1 MLSIPGL
8 TIREKLYD
16 SPSTLVYRARR
27 EEDDRSVVLK
37 ILKEEF
43 PHPADIT
50 RYKQEY
56 EITRH
61 LELKHVIRSYQ
72 LDYIRNTPVIVLE
85 DIGGISLQQL
95 VARRDLSLSER
106 LEIAIAIAEGL
117 AEIHAAHIIH
127 KDISPF
133 NIIVNPESG
142 ELKIIDFGISSV
154 LSRESPSLRNPEVLE
169 GTLPYISPEQTG
181 RMNRAIDFR
190 SDFYSF
196 GATLYELFTGEPPFS
211 GTDPLELV
219 HRHLTQLPVPM
230 HEVDESIPHQL
241 SAIVA
246 KLLAKTAEERYQ
258 SDWGI
263 QADLASCLDEWGHYG
278 QIEPFPLGRQDVPS
292 QFHLPQK
299 LYGREQEVAQLLEA
313 FEGVSHGERQL
324 VLVGGYSGIGKTCL
338 VRELFKPL
346 TRSRGYLISGKF
358 DQFQRNI
365 PYSALVNACQDLVRQ
380 LLTENESR
388 LQHWRNELV
397 AVLGRNGKVIV
408 DVIPEVGLILGPQ
421 PAVPELPPREAHN
434 RFNLVFQAF
443 LRVFYRPEH
452 PLVIF
457 LDDLQWA
464 DVATLKLM
472 EALICE
478 EGTRYLLLIGAYR
491 DNEVGPDHPLTLVL
505 NSLSKQGGPV
515 RSIMLA
521 PMSLTHTT
529 RFVADMLYRDEGSVR
544 LLAGLVQ
551 SKTGGN
557 PFFVGQFLT
566 TLYQEGLI
574 YFEHGAGNGGRSCW
588 QWDIDRIAGA
598 NFTDNVVDLMIGKL
612 RKLPASTVEMLR
624 LAACLGDHFDLPT
637 LAIISEHEPE
647 RVYRHLFPAIQEG
660 MVLPVSSLELL
671 DAGRSDSPLVHMHCR
686 FLHDRVQQAAYA
698 LIEEALR
705 PVLHLK
711 IGRLL
716 LASTGEE
723 RPAERLFELVDHLN
737 QGRGLITAPEEVVAL
752 ASLNL
757 GAARKARL
765 AAAYDATLSYLQ
777 IAMSVFEGD
786 WEQYYA
792 LTLALH
798 RETAEAEYL
807 NGNYER
813 AEELINTVWER
824 ALALDRAG
832 VYAQLVT
839 QRTMQGR
846 NDEAIAAAAEALK
859 LLGMGF
865 PAEDELADAVS
876 RELADIE
883 QGLLGREVES
893 LLELPEMVEPSIKVA
908 MKVLMTVHTTVYFAN
923 RYQLYCWVLA
933 KMTSLSIRYGN
944 VPESSK
950 GYASFGNTL
959 AANLGRYR
967 TGYEFGMLGLRLAE
981 KYGDQ
986 SLKCKACLIL
996 SMFLNHWTRPLA
1008 ESEVFDEEGQQAGL
1022 ESGEFQFVGYILFYG
1037 RTQRQFYH
1045 GDNLGQLLTEMDRH
1059 LAFTRKVRHHL
1070 STDNLLGAR
1079 RVVSVLVGEP
1089 AETASFNDGEQDE
1102 AAYLAQCHE
1111 NGSMAAICFYQTS
1124 KAFTLYLL
1132 GEPAAALP
1140 CIEQAGTLLGY
1151 VKGGLTEA
1159 EHNFYHS
1166 LILASLC
1173 HLAADPKSL
1182 LDQLEA
1188 NQRQMRVWAEHAP
1201 ANFLH
1206 QHLLVEAELAR
1217 LADRPVEAMELYDR
1231 SIEAAGS
1238 RGFMQYEALANELAA
1253 KFWLGRGK
1261 PDFAVRYLNRA
1272 RLGYRAWGAR
1282 RKEATLQMVYPQ
1294 LVAELSYPSESAN
1307 IVSEESWRTAAAM
1320 LRYGQYAP
1328 LAGYGQGSQLDLAA
1342 VLKASQAISGEIVL
1356 EKLLDRLLRVVIE
1369 NAGAQR
1375 GSLILRREEVWQ
1387 VAASISVAEAQVVL
1401 FLDAPCPVE
1410 GSSEVAVQIVH
1421 YVVRTQQGVVLRD
1434 AAAEGM
1440 FTRDPYVLT
1449 TRPKSVLCQPILQQ
1463 GLLIGVLYLE
1473 NNQVSGAF
1481 SPDRVE
1487 LLGMLS
1493 SQVAISI
1500 QNALLYASLSTE
1512 IAEHT
1517 RAEEE
1522 LRLAEAKYRD
1532 IFDNATEGIF
1542 RSSGDGQLLMANPSM
1557 AKILGYDSPDDLI
1570 RNGRARLAGHFVH
1583 PESMEELLSLIRHHD
1598 AIRNF
1603 EFHGRRTDASVVELS
1618 LSAHAIRDPDGAV
1631 QYYEGMLQDISER
1644 KRLEAQLQHQAT
1656 HDALT
1661 SLPNRAV
1668 LLERLSQAIAD
1679 AKRHDEQCAVCFIDL
1694 DRFKWINDSFG
1705 HEVGD
1710 ELLKVVAQRMSASLR
1725 ESDMIARI
1733 GGDEF
1738 ILLLQHLV
1746 DAESITRIVD
1756 RVAACLTEPLL
1767 VAGRYLTITCSMGYS
1782 VYPDDGQSAAEL
1794 LRFADMAMF
1803 HAKDQGRNNVQPY
1816 RHELSQRINEK
1827 VKMEA
1832 ELRHAIT
1839 RNQLVLHYQPQV
1851 DLHSGEIIGVEALL
1865 RWQHPEL
1872 GLVLPSRFIS
1882 LAEETRLIEPIGEWV
1897 IRQACLQ
1904 CKAWQEAGLPVV
1916 PVSVNLSVV
1925 QLQGSGLEAVVAQCL
1940 ADSGLDPHCLELE
1953 LTESASMSDPEK
1965 NIQLMHR
1972 LKALG
1977 IGLAIDD
1984 FGTAYSNM
1992 YYLKSFPVDKIKLDG
2007 SFVRDITSDLR
2018 NLAIVDAI
2026 TVMAHRL
2033 GLKVIAEMAETEEQ
2047 VVLLMSHDCDQIQGH
2062 YFSAALSADACAR
2075 LLRAGRMR
2083 LPETGLLVG
2092 CG

>member
-43 PHPADIT
+43 PHPANIT
-50 RYKQEY
+50 RYKREY

-61 LELKHVIRSYQ
+61 LELKHVIRSYR

-95 VARRDLSLSER
+95 MASRDLPLSER

-133 NIIVNPESG
+133 NIIVNPGSG

-154 LSRESPSLRNPEVLE
+154 LSRENPSLQNPEVLE

-211 GTDPLELV
+211 GSDPLELV
-219 HRHLTQLPVPM
+219 HRHLTQLAAPM
-230 HEVDESIPHQL
+230 HELDARIPPPL

-258 SDWGI
+258 SAWGI
-263 QADLASCLDEWGHYG
+263 KADLATCLDEWRRYG
-278 QIEPFPLGRQDVPS
+278 RIGPFPLAQQDIPS

-313 FEGVSHGERQL
+313 FEGVSRGAREL
-324 VLVGGYSGIGKTCL
+324 VLVSGYSGIGKTCL

-346 TRSRGYLISGKF
+346 TTSRGYLISGKF
-358 DQFQRNI
+358 DQFQRNT
-365 PYSALVNACQDLVRQ
+365 PYSALVKACQELVRQ
-380 LLTENESR
+380 LLAENEVC
-388 LQHWRNELV
+388 LQHWRAEL
-397 AVLGRNGKVIV
+397 AAALGRNGRVIV

-421 PAVPELPPREAHN
+421 PAVPELPPREARN
-434 RFNLVFQAF
+434 RFNLVFQQF
-443 LRVFYRPEH
+443 IRVFYRAEH
-452 PLVIF
+452 PLVMF

-464 DVATLKLM
+464 DAATLKLL
-472 EALICE
+472 EALLGD
-478 EGTRYLLLIGAYR
+478 EGARYLLLIGAYR
-491 DNEVGPDHPLTLVL
+491 DSEVDAVHPLTRVL
-505 NSLSKQGGPV
+505 NSLGKQGVPI
-515 RSIMLA
+515 RRIMLA
-521 PMSLTHTT
+521 PMTLMHTA
-529 RFVADMLYRDEGSVR
+529 RLVADTLFCDEGSV
-544 LLAGLVQ
+544 LPLAELVQ
-551 SKTGGN
+551 GKTGGN

-574 YFEHGAGNGGRSCW
+574 HFDAGDGENRRPRW
-588 QWDIDRIAGA
+588 QWDMARIAQA

-612 RKLPASTVEMLR
+612 RKLPTPTVEVLR
-624 LAACLGDHFDLPT
+624 LAACLGGHFDLPT
-637 LAIISEHEPE
+637 LAIISEQATLQA
-647 RVYRHLFPAIQEG
+647 YRHLFPAIQEG

-671 DAGRSDSPLVHMHCR
+671 DAGHADSPLIHVHCR

-698 LIEEALR
+698 LIDERQR
-705 PVLHLK
+705 PLLHLR

-716 LASTGEE
+716 LASAGE
-723 RPAERLFELVDHLN
+723 AELAEKLFELVDHLN
-737 QGRGLITAPEEVVAL
+737 LGRELITSSEELVEL
-752 ASLNL
+752 ARLNL
-757 GAARKARL
+757 EAARKARL
-765 AAAYDATLSYLQ
+765 SAAYDAAQGYLQ
-777 IAMSVFEGD
+777 IAMGVFSGD
-786 WEQYYA
+786 WEHHYA

-798 RETAEAEYL
+798 KECAEAEYL

-813 AEELINTVWER
+813 AEWLINEVWQR
-824 ALALDRAG
+824 AQLLDRVG

-839 QRTMQGR
+839 QRTMLGK
-846 NDEAIAAAAEALK
+846 NEEAIAAAAQALQM
-859 LLGMGF
+859 LGMGF
-865 PAEDELADAVS
+865 PAEAELADAVE

-883 QGLLGREVES
+883 RGLQGREVES
-893 LLELPEMVEPSIKVA
+893 LLELPAMEEPTIKVA

-923 RYQLYCWVLA
+923 RYQLYSWVLA
-933 KMTSLSIRYGN
+933 RMTSLSIRYGN
-944 VPESSK
+944 VPESGK

-981 KYGDQ
+981 KYADQ

-996 SMFLNHWTRPLA
+996 SMFLNHWSRPLG
-1008 ESEVFDEEGQQAGL
+1008 ESERFDEEGQLAGM

-1037 RTQRQFYH
+1037 RTLRQFHH
-1045 GDNLGQLLTEMDRH
+1045 GDNLAQLAPDLDKS

-1079 RVVSVLVGEP
+1079 RVVTVLTGEP
-1089 AETASFNDGEQDE
+1089 AEAVSFDDGEQDE

-1111 NGSMAAICFYQTS
+1111 NGSMAAICFYLTIKS
-1124 KAFTLYLL
+1124 FTLYLL
-1132 GEPAAALP
+1132 GEPAAALL
-1140 CIEQAGTLLGY
+1140 CIEHAGALLGY
-1151 VKGGLTEA
+1151 VKGGLTQA

-1166 LILASLC
+1166 LILTAL
-1173 HLAADPKSL
+1173 HDQAADVPAL
-1182 LDQLEA
+1182 LAQLEA
-1188 NQRQMRVWAEHAP
+1188 NQLQMQVWAEHAP

-1206 QHLLVEAELAR
+1206 KHLLVAAEMAR
-1217 LADRPVEAMELYDR
+1217 LADRPAEAMELYDR
-1231 SIEAAGS
+1231 AIEAAGS
-1238 RGFMQYEALANELAA
+1238 QGFMQYEALANELAA
-1253 KFWLGRGK
+1253 RFWLARGK

-1272 RLGYRAWGAR
+1272 RLGYRAWGAK
-1282 RKEATLQMVYPQ
+1282 RKEAALQQAYPQ
-1294 LVAELSYPSESAN
+1294 LIADLSY
-1307 IVSEESWRTAAAM
+1307 AAEATGITTKRAGEASVGA
-1320 LRYGQYAP
+1320 LRYSQYVP
-1328 LAGYGQGSQLDLAA
+1328 LTSYQPGSQLDLAA

-1356 EKLLDRLLRVVIE
+1356 DKLLDRLLRVVIE
-1369 NAGAQR
+1369 NAGAER

-1387 VAASISVAEAQVVL
+1387 VAASISVAEAQVAL

-1421 YVVRTQQGVVLRD
+1421 YVIRTQQGVVLRD
-1434 AAAEGM
+1434 AATEGM
-1440 FTRDPYVLT
+1440 FTRDPYVLN
-1449 TRPKSVLCQPILQQ
+1449 TRPKSLLCQPILQQ

-1500 QNALLYASLSTE
+1500 QNALLYASLTTE

-1583 PESMEELLSLIRHHD
+1583 AESMEELLSLIRHHD

-1618 LSAHAIRDPDGAV
+1618 LSAHAIRDADGAV

-1661 SLPNRAV
+1661 SLPNRTV
-1668 LLERLSQAIAD
+1668 LLERLSQAIAY

-1782 VYPDDGQSAAEL
+1782 VYPADGQSAAEL

-1803 HAKDQGRNNVQPY
+1803 HAKDRGRNNVQPY

-1827 VKMEA
+1827 VRMEG
-1832 ELRHAIT
+1832 ELRHAII
-1839 RNQLVLHYQPQV
+1839 RNQLVLYYQPQV
-1851 DLHSGEIIGVEALL
+1851 DLHSGEIVGVEALL

-1897 IRQACLQ
+1897 IRQSCLQ
-1904 CKAWQEAGLPVV
+1904 SKAWQEAGLPAV

-1925 QLQGSGLEAVVAQCL
+1925 QLQGSRLEAVVAQCL

-2018 NLAIVDAI
+2018 SLAIVDAI

-2047 VVLLMSHDCDQIQGH
+2047 VLLLMSHDCDQIQGH
-2062 YFSAALSADACAR
+2062 YFSAALTADACAR

-2092 CG
+2092 SG